1 MSKKTPQIV
10 KDWAKSIEDRSPN
23 QQIKFYSKD
32 SILLATFEYMCVG
45 KKEMFD
51 YFVEFLDKKNLKC
64 RILENITIVDVDKD
78 SIVANGLYEFSFLD
92 ENNKEKN
99 VLARYTFVINNGY
112 IITQHSSLNP

>member
-1 MSKKTPQIV
+1 MLKKIPKIV
-10 KDWAKSIEDRSPN
+10 KDWAKSIEHRSPN
-23 QQIKFYSKD
+23 QQIKFYSED

-78 SIVANGLYEFSFLD
+78 SIIANGLYEFSFLD

-112 IITQHSSLNP
+112 IIFT